1 MIVII
6 LDGSKMTSRDT
17 AHKYIKECMNFPE
30 YYGEN
35 LDALWDLLSTW
46 ASETTVYLLN
56 EEKMHEN
63 LGEYGELLKG
73 VFQEAAYENDN
84 ICFVVSADEEK
95 IVKGI

>member
-1 MIVII
+1 MIEII
-6 LDGSKMTSRDT
+6 LDGSKMTSNDA

-46 ASETTVYLLN
+46 AAETTVYLLN

-63 LGEYGELLKG
+63 LGEYCELLKG